1 MAVSLAEVI
10 RGVALGQG
18 RTASLPCAVV
28 TMELQRGVMGDLASF
43 PALAEAAEQVGL
55 IGNTKRILDA
65 ARSFDIPVVHLT
77 AEFRADR
84 AGSAANTPLHSAVL
98 RRPEHLLEGTPSVE
112 VISELGPEESDL
124 VVPRRHGVSPFSGT
138 ALDITLRNLGV
149 STVIVTGVSVNLGVL
164 GLAIE
169 AVNLGYQV
177 VVATDAVC
185 GVPQDYAAS
194 VLRETIAL
202 IATLATSEQIIGA
215 LCEGMS
221 TKPDSV

>member
-1 MAVSLAEVI
+1 
-10 RGVALGQG
+10 
-18 RTASLPCAVV
+18 
-28 TMELQRGVMGDLASF
+28 
-43 PALAEAAEQVGL
+43 
-55 IGNTKRILDA
+55 
-65 ARSFDIPVVHLT
+65 
-77 AEFRADR
+77 
-84 AGSAANTPLHSAVL
+84 VL

-138 ALDITLRNLGV
+138 ALDVTLRNLGV

-215 LCEGMS
+215 LCEGMG